1 MSSELKNLDMSALPG
16 AGLFRRLAALLYDG
30 FLVVA
35 IWMLLGFLL
44 QLVVG
49 TDTNRLE
56 NGVVQTDPVLDA
68 VLFTIMLLS
77 VTAFYL
83 WFWCQSGQ
91 TLGMLAWRLRVQ
103 DLQGNLLTPRHALL
117 RLLLAWPSFFFFGLG
132 FLWVLVDRDNNA
144 VHDRLSRTR
153 MVLLPKEFQPLK

>member
-1 MSSELKNLDMSALPG
+1 LELTNLDMSALPG

-44 QLVVG
+44 QLIVG

-68 VLFTIMLLS
+68 VLFVVMLLS
-77 VTAFYL
+77 ATAFYL

-103 DLQGNLLTPRHALL
+103 DYQGNLLTPRHALL
-117 RLLLAWPSFFFFGLG
+117 RLLLAWPSFFLFGLG

-144 VHDRLSRTR
+144 VHDILSKTR
-153 MVLLPKEFQPLK
+153 VILLPKEFQPLK